1 MSLVYESALVW
12 DELLYFKTD
21 LLQKPAV
28 RTEVTQTETS
38 VQEVGCHFKKAKE
51 GKRKK
56 GAERKTSK

>member
-38 VQEVGCHFKKAKE
+38 VQEVGCHFKKSKGGKKE
-51 GKRKK
+51 KRC
-56 GAERKTSK
+56 